1 MDELEKEFLAMM
13 NKFRILKK
21 RHKEYTELPHAE
33 FFMLYTIDN
42 CMRQKQQK
50 GLSMIGVTASE
61 ILEDMECSMSAVSKL
76 TRILEEK
83 GYLCRINSKEDRR
96 ITYLILSEKG
106 KEMLHKANEKRKISF
121 NHIVTEMGE
130 ENMKELIELLEK
142 VYDIMSREMEEI

>member
-1 MDELEKEFLAMM
+1 
-13 NKFRILKK
+13 
-21 RHKEYTELPHAE
+21 
-33 FFMLYTIDN
+33 
-42 CMRQKQQK
+42 MRQKQQK